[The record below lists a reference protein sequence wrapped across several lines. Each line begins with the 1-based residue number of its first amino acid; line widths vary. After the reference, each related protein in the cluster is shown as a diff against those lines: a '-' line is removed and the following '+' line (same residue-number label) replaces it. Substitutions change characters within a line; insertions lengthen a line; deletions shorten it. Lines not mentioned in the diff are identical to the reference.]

1 VTKINKYNTHKSHK
15 SLLSAVIEPIAAT
28 NEMRIMKVLLP
39 HAHT

>member
-15 SLLSAVIEPIAAT
+15 SLYVVIEPIAAT